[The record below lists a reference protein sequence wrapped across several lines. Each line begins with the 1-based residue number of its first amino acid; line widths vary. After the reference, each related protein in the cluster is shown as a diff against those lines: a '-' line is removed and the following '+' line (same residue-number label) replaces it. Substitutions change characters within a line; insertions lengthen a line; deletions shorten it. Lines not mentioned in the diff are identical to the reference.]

1 MLAVGRSARGEPNGL
16 LEQSSARTMLTK
28 VPGGSGQGFGLSGE
42 GEAFR
47 YRHSG
52 GNAGFTCYAVAFA
65 GSGRGVVLM
74 TNSDTGSRL
83 MHEVARAISREYG
96 WPPLWVRD

>member
-1 MLAVGRSARGEPNGL
+1 MLSIGRSYRGEPNGL
-16 LEQSSARTMLTK
+16 LTQSSARMMLTK
-28 VPGGSGQGFGLSGE
+28 VPGGSGQGFGLSRE

-47 YRHSG
+47 YHHNG

-65 GSGRGVVLM
+65 GTGRGVVLM
-74 TNSDTGSRL
+74 TNSDAGDQL
-83 MHEVARAISREYG
+83 MQEVARALSREYG

>member
-1 MLAVGRSARGEPNGL
+1 
-16 LEQSSARTMLTK
+16 MLTK

-47 YRHSG
+47 YRHNG

-65 GSGRGVVLM
+65 GTGRGAIFM
-74 TNSDTGSRL
+74 TNSDAGDQL
-83 MHEVARAISREYG
+83 MHEVARALSREYN